1 MGLWFAIFGWESLIW
16 DLCLRI
22 LGLGSLFL
30 GLLVW
35 NSWFG
40 GFGLVSFRL
49 GSLAWTSSAWNLRIG
64 IYGLGSLI
72 CDPGLGEP
80 AGLDGGTGA
89 PVVICLVIIKALG
102 KNPSS

>member
-1 MGLWFAIFGWESLIW
+1 MGSLVWDFGVGIFG
-16 DLCLRI
+16 
-22 LGLGSLFL
+22 L
-30 GLLVW
+30 GLLIW

-40 GFGLVSFRL
+40 VVGLVSFRL
-49 GSLAWTSSAWNLRIG
+49 GSLALIFSAWNLRIR

-72 CDPGLGEP
+72 CDPRLGEP

-89 PVVICLVIIKALG
+89 PGVVCLVINPLG